1 VSLQGYRYSLWV
13 IKILYPVRL
22 DQMMVL
28 CTVLKSYSQQIKN
41 NGE

>member
-1 VSLQGYRYSLWV
+1 IFTVG
-13 IKILYPVRL
+13 KIPYQCCQVGSN
-22 DQMMVL
+22 DSL